1 MSDFVHLHV
10 HSHYSLMDGL
20 NTPHELLVAA
30 KNQGQACLAIT
41 DHGSLASHRDMQ
53 ISAKELGM
61 KPILGLEAYISAT
74 DRFDKRAVSKREDNT
89 SLYNHIILLAKN
101 DLGLKNL
108 QKLSQI
114 AWTEGYYHKP
124 RIDMEVLFEYGDGI
138 IVVSGC
144 MNGLISKAIE
154 RNEMDK
160 ARELVKSFKDRFGKD
175 FYIEV
180 QAHNPIELNN
190 TLLELADEFKVKPV
204 ATGDCH
210 FAVKEERDLE
220 ELLLILSTKPTQ
232 NKEADYTSGRLR
244 SNIIDRFDHLYPN
257 RPISFADINVYIQS
271 RNEIEEDFVKAGIE
285 RKDIYESSIEIA
297 DKVEAYDFHENL
309 DLLPVPKKNA
319 LKTVK
324 DLCEK
329 SLVEMGLDNETY
341 RERLEEEL
349 KVIADK
355 NFASYF
361 LVVGDMVGWAKENN
375 ILVGPGRGSAAGSL
389 VCYLMGITEV
399 DPIKFDLLFFR
410 FINPER
416 NDFPDIDTDFMDR
429 RRGEV
434 KEYLRKK
441 FKHVASISTFQYFK
455 DKGVIK
461 DVARTFLVPLKEVER
476 TLKHV
481 ETFEEYETSP
491 NTEEFR
497 KKYPEVTKYAS
508 MLRGKIRGNGMH
520 AAGVVVAKDDISKYV
535 PIETRKDP
543 DDSVSGRIPVVAYDM
558 EQTAD
563 LGLIKLDVLGLKTLS
578 VIDDTLQ
585 TIEKIRKKKINLKSL
600 TLDDSKVF
608 EMLSNGF
615 TKGVFQA
622 EATPYTNLLMKM
634 GVSTF
639 EDLAASNALVR
650 PGAMNTVGG
659 SYIRR
664 KKGEEMVTYAH
675 PIMHEFTERTYGVI
689 IYQEQVMQACVHL
702 GGMTWM
708 EADKVRK
715 IIGKKKDAKE
725 FDIFKDQFI
734 EGASKHITPEDAAKL
749 WHDFEAHAGYSFNR
763 SHAIAYSML
772 SYYTAWLKYYYPL
785 EFMFAVLKNEKDKDA
800 RTDYLLEAKRLGI
813 KVLLPHVNESELD
826 FSIQGNSIR
835 FGLSNIKYISDNIGS
850 KITALRPFANYKDFT
865 DKAMQKGS
873 GINSRALD
881 SLNMIGASAFPDN
894 PRKGN
899 ENENLYEYLGIPK
912 FDTGKLS
919 PAIKAQVNPLQE
931 FLEEGCFVLL
941 AMVKS
946 IKKGTG
952 WSRVELV
959 DDTGSVGIFHSENT
973 QIETGMMYFFLVGD
987 NRIHK
992 YVTIDDVVN
1001 KIDDPFVQW
1010 LYRDKLKID
1019 SGKRLVLDFT
1029 HYKTKANKMMA
1040 HIILSDADKSLE
1052 RVIAF
1057 PKLYTK
1063 ALGKMQAGMICD
1075 PAIAE
1080 MEDGT
1085 LYVKEVG

>member
-1 MSDFVHLHV
+1 
-10 HSHYSLMDGL
+10 
-20 NTPHELLVAA
+20 
-30 KNQGQACLAIT
+30 
-41 DHGSLASHRDMQ
+41 
-53 ISAKELGM
+53 
-61 KPILGLEAYISAT
+61 
-74 DRFDKRAVSKREDNT
+74 
-89 SLYNHIILLAKN
+89 
-101 DLGLKNL
+101 
-108 QKLSQI
+108 
-114 AWTEGYYHKP
+114 
-124 RIDMEVLFEYGDGI
+124 MEVLFEFGDGI
-138 IVVSGC
+138 IVLSGC
-144 MNGLISKAIE
+144 MGGIISKAIE
-154 RNEMDK
+154 RGDNEK
-160 ARELVKSFKDRFGKD
+160 AREYTKIFKDRFGED

-180 QAHNPIELNN
+180 QAHNPDSLN
-190 TLLELADEFKVKPV
+190 TALLALADEFKVKPV

-232 NKEADYTSGRLR
+232 NKEADYTSSRKFT
-244 SNIIDRFDHLYPN
+244 SIIDRFDYIYPN

-271 RNEIEEDFVKAGIE
+271 YDEILLDFEKAGIK
-285 RKDIYESSIEIA
+285 RKDIYESSVEISNKIE
-297 DKVEAYDFHENL
+297 EYDFHENL

-319 LKTVK
+319 LKTLK
-324 DLCEK
+324 EMCDK
-329 SLVEMGLDNETY
+329 SLLDMELKNEIY
-341 RERLEEEL
+341 EERLEEEL
-349 KVIADK
+349 KVIKEK

-361 LVVGDMVGWAKENN
+361 LVVSDMVNWAKQNE

-389 VCYLMGITEV
+389 VCYLLGITDV

-441 FKHVASISTFQYFK
+441 FKHVASISTYQYFK
-455 DKGVIK
+455 DKGVVR
-461 DVARTFLVPLKEVER
+461 DVARAFLVPLGEVNKA
-476 TLKHV
+476 LKGV
-481 ETFEEYETSP
+481 ETFEEYESSP
-491 NTEEFR
+491 STEEFR

-543 DDSVSGRIPVVAYDM
+543 NESVSGRIPVVAYDM

-578 VIDDTLQ
+578 VIDDTLK
-585 TIEKIRKKKINLKSL
+585 TIEHIKKKKINLKEIN
-600 TLDDSKVF
+600 LDDPKVF
-608 EMLSNGF
+608 EMLSSGF

-622 EATPYTNLLMKM
+622 EATPYTNLLIKM
-634 GVSTF
+634 GVDNF

-664 KKGEEMVTYAH
+664 KHGEEIVTYAH
-675 PIMHEFTERTYGVI
+675 PTMQEFTARTYGVI

-702 GGMTWM
+702 GGMSWAD
-708 EADKVRK
+708 ADKVRK

-725 FDIFKDQFI
+725 FDIYKDQFI
-734 EGASKHITPEDAAKL
+734 AGASNHITSEDAAKL

-772 SYYTAWLKYYYPL
+772 SYYTAWLKFYYPL
-785 EFMFAVLKNEKDKDA
+785 EFMFAILKNEKDKDA

-813 KVLLPHVNESELD
+813 KVLLPHINESDLD

-850 KITALRPFANYKDFT
+850 KITALRPFKTYTEFM
-865 DKAMQKGS
+865 DKAKEKGS
-873 GINSRALD
+873 GINSRALE

-899 ENENLYEYLGIPK
+899 ENEKLYEYLGIPK
-912 FDTGKLS
+912 FDTGKIS
-919 PAIKAQVNPLQE
+919 PSIKAQVNPLEE

-946 IKKGTG
+946 IKKGPT
-952 WSRVELV
+952 WSRIELV
-959 DDTGSVGIFHSENT
+959 DDTGSVGIFHSVNT
-973 QIETGMMYFFLVGD
+973 EIEAGMMYFFLVGD
-987 NRIHK
+987 NRIHQ
-992 YVTIDDVVN
+992 YVTIDEVVN
-1001 KIDDPFVQW
+1001 KTNEPFVQW
-1010 LYRDKLKID
+1010 LYKDKLKIEN
-1019 SGKRLVLDFT
+1019 GKMLVLDFT
-1029 HYKTKANKMMA
+1029 NYKTKANKMMA
-1040 HIILSDADKSLE
+1040 HIILSDADKKLE

-1057 PKLYTK
+1057 PKIYSK
-1063 ALGKMQAGMICD
+1063 ALGKMKPGTICD
-1075 PAIAE
+1075 PAIAKL
-1080 MEDGT
+1080 EDGT
-1085 LYVKEVG
+1085 LYVKEVS

>member
-1 MSDFVHLHV
+1 
-10 HSHYSLMDGL
+10 
-20 NTPHELLVAA
+20 
-30 KNQGQACLAIT
+30 
-41 DHGSLASHRDMQ
+41 
-53 ISAKELGM
+53 
-61 KPILGLEAYISAT
+61 
-74 DRFDKRAVSKREDNT
+74 
-89 SLYNHIILLAKN
+89 
-101 DLGLKNL
+101 
-108 QKLSQI
+108 
-114 AWTEGYYHKP
+114 
-124 RIDMEVLFEYGDGI
+124 
-138 IVVSGC
+138 
-144 MNGLISKAIE
+144 
-154 RNEMDK
+154 
-160 ARELVKSFKDRFGKD
+160 
-175 FYIEV
+175 
-180 QAHNPIELNN
+180 
-190 TLLELADEFKVKPV
+190 
-204 ATGDCH
+204 
-210 FAVKEERDLE
+210 
-220 ELLLILSTKPTQ
+220 
-232 NKEADYTSGRLR
+232 
-244 SNIIDRFDHLYPN
+244 
-257 RPISFADINVYIQS
+257 
-271 RNEIEEDFVKAGIE
+271 
-285 RKDIYESSIEIA
+285 
-297 DKVEAYDFHENL
+297 
-309 DLLPVPKKNA
+309 
-319 LKTVK
+319 
-324 DLCEK
+324 
-329 SLVEMGLDNETY
+329 
-341 RERLEEEL
+341 
-349 KVIADK
+349 
-355 NFASYF
+355 
-361 LVVGDMVGWAKENN
+361 
-375 ILVGPGRGSAAGSL
+375 
-389 VCYLMGITEV
+389 
-399 DPIKFDLLFFR
+399 
-410 FINPER
+410 
-416 NDFPDIDTDFMDR
+416 
-429 RRGEV
+429 
-434 KEYLRKK
+434 
-441 FKHVASISTFQYFK
+441 
-455 DKGVIK
+455 
-461 DVARTFLVPLKEVER
+461 
-476 TLKHV
+476 
-481 ETFEEYETSP
+481 
-491 NTEEFR
+491 
-497 KKYPEVTKYAS
+497 
-508 MLRGKIRGNGMH
+508 MH

-585 TIEKIRKKKINLKSL
+585 TIQKISKKKIDLKSL
-600 TLDDSKVF
+600 TLDDPKVF

-659 SYIRR
+659 AYIRR
-664 KKGEEMVTYAH
+664 KKGDEMITYAH

-850 KITALRPFANYKDFT
+850 KITALRPFKTYKDFT

-919 PAIKAQVNPLQE
+919 PSIKAQVNPLQE

-1040 HIILSDADKSLE
+1040 HIILSDADKALE